1 MQLESKTHI
10 SPLLATESPVA
21 QCLEHPTRSRRD
33 VASNPIWGSDFSEFP
48 VDSINISFHMC
59 ISFSHS
65 LTKKMVVLYFLQFF
79 VSYSR
84 ISWNGD
90 VDDLGLNCLLI
101 NEDNVRSSSFNHPII
116 LYIEIPQNFETFRFI
131 IIVIVIIIII
141 IIVLIIKPL
150 LYFLLASGDEE
161 DEDEDEQDEGSEEE
175 STASIVMVW

>member
-21 QCLEHPTRSRRD
+21 QCLEHPTRSRRV

-48 VDSINISFHMC
+48 VDSINISFYMC

-79 VSYSR
+79 VFYSR

-90 VDDLGLNCLLI
+90 VDDLGLHCLLI
-101 NEDNVRSSSFNHPII
+101 NEDNVQSSSFNHPIT

-131 IIVIVIIIII
+131 IIIIIII
-141 IIVLIIKPL
+141 IIKPL

-161 DEDEDEQDEGSEEE
+161 DEDDDEQDEGSEEE
-175 STASIVMVW
+175 STASIVTVW